1 MCQDLD
7 AARFAKSVGV
17 PMNMSR
23 LMDLDGEKV
32 FAVENVRKCFVCNNF
47 LAESLV
53 YENYNFPCVHSASR
67 I

>member
-1 MCQDLD
+1 
-7 AARFAKSVGV
+7 
-17 PMNMSR
+17 MNMSR